1 MAFAIIRAT
10 NLCSAWMHLRGSV
23 VLSSPLLCCNLPSS
37 NLTQL
42 TTQQCYSWLV
52 MEFISPLCG
61 M

>member
-42 TTQQCYSWLV
+42 TVHSSATH
-52 MEFISPLCG
+52 G
-61 M
+61 